1 MYGRLYLY
9 GCEVHHIT
17 VPTPNNVLDAHVAGW
32 EALFLMIPDHW
43 IQRKQVGFH

>member
-1 MYGRLYLY
+1 MEGNINMYVRSY
-9 GCEVHHIT
+9 HIT